1 MSKSSSFDFR
11 ERLLAD
17 VLPPVLFVM
26 LIAGA
31 NPV

>member
-17 VLPPVLFVM
+17 VLPPVLFGM

-31 NPV
+31 SPA